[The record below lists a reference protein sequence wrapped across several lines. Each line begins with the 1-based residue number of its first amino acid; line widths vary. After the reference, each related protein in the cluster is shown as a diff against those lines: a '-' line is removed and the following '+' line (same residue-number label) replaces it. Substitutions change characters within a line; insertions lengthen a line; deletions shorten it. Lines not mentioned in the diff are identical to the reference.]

1 MPTFKIELTQFD
13 PTLVVY
19 IENYLFDSIN
29 NEIILQYF
37 QMMKSRREQL
47 SINEYF
53 INITIYIYFNLNFI
67 YIILIMAR

>member
-1 MPTFKIELTQFD
+1 MPTFKTELTQFD

-37 QMMKSRREQL
+37 QMMKSHREQL

>member
-1 MPTFKIELTQFD
+1 MSTFKTELTQFD

-19 IENYLFDSIN
+19 IENYLFDSSN

>member
-1 MPTFKIELTQFD
+1 MPTFKTELTQFD

>member
-1 MPTFKIELTQFD
+1 MSTFKTELTQFD
-13 PTLVVY
+13 PTLIVY

>member
-1 MPTFKIELTQFD
+1 MSTFKTELTQFD
-13 PTLVVY
+13 PTLIVY
-19 IENYLFDSIN
+19 IENYLFDSSN

-37 QMMKSRREQL
+37 QMMKSHREQL

-53 INITIYIYFNLNFI
+53 INITIYIYFNFNFI